1 MSNNNVAIWQKHEA
15 EKRSLYKRN
24 IIQGCFVALGLVS
37 LPFIILFVLLL
48 SSTSYAQGIIG
59 VNLDGTAIY
68 APAGSNSIYIEQV
81 GSYNSITVN
90 QDGTGHAAVITVGL
104 TSAVDNTT
112 VAIDQKDS
120 GAKTATVN
128 IPGGF
133 NNSVNI
139 LQQGAGNHTAAITN
153 LNGIGNSVTINQGG
167 AGKHTME
174 IVGVAGTQNNGN
186 TITALQ
192 TGGVGTDKTFNL
204 WLNGWNTNVTIE
216 QTNPTASGQAG
227 MNISCGNSCGT
238 APWTYI
244 SR

>member
-1 MSNNNVAIWQKHEA
+1 MNDDENIKVAGAIIGLMILWTL
-15 EKRSLYKRN
+15 LY
-24 IIQGCFVALGLVS
+24 IFLV
-37 LPFIILFVLLL
+37 P
-48 SSTSYAQGIIG
+48 TNAHAQGIIG

-81 GSYNSITVN
+81 GSYNSVTVN
-90 QDGTGHAAVITVGL
+90 QDGTGHAAVITMGL

-120 GAKTATVN
+120 GAKRATVD

-133 NNSVNI
+133 NNSVSI
-139 LQQGAGNHTAAITN
+139 TQQGAGNHTASITN
-153 LNGIGNSVTINQGG
+153 LNGIANSVTINQGG

-174 IVGVAGTQNNGN
+174 IVGVAGTQNNSN
-186 TITALQ
+186 TINTLQ
-192 TGGVGTDKTFNL
+192 TGGVGADKTFNL
-204 WLNGWNTNVTIE
+204 WLNGWGTNVTVE

>member
-1 MSNNNVAIWQKHEA
+1 MNDWNEGNLKFVGFVIGLVIVWLLSVIFFISGQAHA
-15 EKRSLYKRN
+15 
-24 IIQGCFVALGLVS
+24 QGMIGMNALGMAV
-37 LPFIILFVLLL
+37 PI
-48 SSTSYAQGIIG
+48 STS
-59 VNLDGTAIY
+59 T
-68 APAGSNSIYIEQV
+68 NSIYIEQV
-81 GSYNSITVN
+81 GSYNSVTVN
-90 QDGTGHAAVITVGL
+90 QDGTGHAAVVTMGL
-104 TSAVDNTT
+104 TSAVDNTA

-133 NNSVNI
+133 NNSVSI
-139 LQQGAGNHTAAITN
+139 LQQGTGNHTASITN
-153 LNGIGNSVTINQGG
+153 LNGIANSVTINQGG

-216 QTNPTASGQAG
+216 QTNPTTAGQGG

-238 APWTYI
+238 QPWSYI